1 MSGLLSEVSPLMGG
15 FGDGDPGG
23 RVTCR
28 RWVAGKFVGVLLP
41 VDEGFFTIFP
51 KDFPFSEQIFPKD
64 FPFSEQI
71 QALGSDTI

>member
-1 MSGLLSEVSPLMGG
+1 MGG

-51 KDFPFSEQIFPKD
+51 KDFPFSEQI
-64 FPFSEQI
+64 